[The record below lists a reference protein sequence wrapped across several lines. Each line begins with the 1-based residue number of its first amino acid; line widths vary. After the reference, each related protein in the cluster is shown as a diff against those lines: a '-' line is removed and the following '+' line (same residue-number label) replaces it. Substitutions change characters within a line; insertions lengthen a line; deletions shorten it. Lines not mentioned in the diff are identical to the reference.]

1 MTEIFSIV
9 SQFVIFLLI
18 FSFPLTPKLLNN
30 IIGSKQIN
38 FNLVETHSINIIF
51 FIYFCL
57 VCSFFNIDL
66 KILFKVY
73 FLLSLAFFIFNFK
86 NYDFKIKKDNFLS
99 FLFFALVTISIFFS
113 IAQNLK
119 LEWDGHHW
127 IEKVLVFFKNNE
139 IKDLK
144 NVLIH
149 NHYPHLGSYLWAFF
163 WKNSFLELEYF
174 GRFFYVYFYIV
185 AIFLIFNSLKLD
197 NIIIKLFTILF
208 FILITYEP
216 YLLAGYQEYLIFS
229 SLIFASRYISMIDFK
244 APVNLRF
251 IFLILLILYT
261 ICWFKDEGIVYF
273 LIFNIILIR
282 FLNISNFSKINLIFC
297 LIGLLILQY
306 VLQKYLIGIYDFP
319 QRTSLIDVLKD
330 VTNIKILFTKLSQIF
345 MHCVIA
351 FIKYPLWLII
361 FISVF
366 VQLFFINKIETWCK
380 YFLGCLLFNIA
391 FIFSIFF
398 TFNSFDFMLK
408 VSLDRLLFQTS
419 GFYIPLILLSLR
431 DIKVLKK

>member
-1 MTEIFSIV
+1 
-9 SQFVIFLLI
+9 
-18 FSFPLTPKLLNN
+18 
-30 IIGSKQIN
+30 
-38 FNLVETHSINIIF
+38 
-51 FIYFCL
+51 
-57 VCSFFNIDL
+57 
-66 KILFKVY
+66 
-73 FLLSLAFFIFNFK
+73 
-86 NYDFKIKKDNFLS
+86 
-99 FLFFALVTISIFFS
+99 
-113 IAQNLK
+113 
-119 LEWDGHHW
+119 
-127 IEKVLVFFKNNE
+127 
-139 IKDLK
+139 
-144 NVLIH
+144 
-149 NHYPHLGSYLWAFF
+149 
-163 WKNSFLELEYF
+163 
-174 GRFFYVYFYIV
+174 
-185 AIFLIFNSLKLD
+185 
-197 NIIIKLFTILF
+197 
-208 FILITYEP
+208 
-216 YLLAGYQEYLIFS
+216 
-229 SLIFASRYISMIDFK
+229 MIDFK

-251 IFLILLILYT
+251 VFLIMLILYT

-273 LIFNIILIR
+273 LIFNLILFR

-319 QRTSLIDVLKD
+319 QRTSVIDVLKD
-330 VTNIKILFTKLSQIF
+330 VANIKILFTKLSQIF

-366 VQLFFINKIETWCK
+366 VQLFFLNKIEICSK

-431 DIKVLKK
+431 DIKVFKK